1 MVAERKQ
8 SATSMPC
15 VCCDS
20 HTYRGLLFITIRLNM
35 TVTTNLILSK
45 KSSESEINLYFNAI
59 LKLAKASEKY
69 PVNLDEVWM
78 LVYTR
83 RDSAIDA
90 LKRDFIENDDY
101 LPIRNSPNRSEMGR
115 FSGGGIDYFLT
126 VSCLEYFIARKVR
139 PVFEVYRQVF
149 HKATTFRLP
158 DFSNPA
164 EAARAWAQQYEE
176 RKELEYKNAQLE
188 QEHHENQPKVE
199 FANSVMQSTD
209 CIGIGEMAQIL
220 KQNKLSRMGQN
231 RFYEWLRYNGFLL
244 QRGSRRNLP
253 AQKSINLGIMKIAE
267 SVCDSRMGVIINRKA
282 VITPQGQAYFVD
294 YFRKLSNN
302 GYKLFL

>member
-1 MVAERKQ
+1 MEVLTK
-8 SATSMPC
+8 TS
-15 VCCDS
+15 
-20 HTYRGLLFITIRLNM
+20 
-35 TVTTNLILSK
+35 
-45 KSSESEINLYFNAI
+45 SSEEVKSYFKAI
-59 LKLAKASEKY
+59 LKLQSASEKF
-69 PVNLDEVWM
+69 PVNLDEVWP
-78 LVYTR
+78 LVYSEKSKAVR
-83 RDSAIDA
+83 ALRDN
-90 LKRDFIENDDY
+90 FIEKVDFQ
-101 LPIRNSPNRSEMGR
+101 PIAKNGERSKNGR

-149 HKATTFRLP
+149 HKVTTFQLP

>member
-1 MVAERKQ
+1 MTRTPKAGFLFIAILNKMRVVKNEIVFSGEDGKPITTSLVIADIFGKEHNKVCKDIENLSCSDSFRVANFGEATFKNSKTNQFHKMYTMTKDGFTFLVMGYTGKKAGEFKEKFINRFNEMEKEIQ
-8 SATSMPC
+8 SA
-15 VCCDS
+15 
-20 HTYRGLLFITIRLNM
+20 
-35 TVTTNLILSK
+35 
-45 KSSESEINLYFNAI
+45 
-59 LKLAKASEKY
+59 
-69 PVNLDEVWM
+69 
-78 LVYTR
+78 
-83 RDSAIDA
+83 
-90 LKRDFIENDDY
+90 
-101 LPIRNSPNRSEMGR
+101 RNG
-115 FSGGGIDYFLT
+115 
-126 VSCLEYFIARKVR
+126 
-139 PVFEVYRQVF
+139 
-149 HKATTFRLP
+149 LP

-164 EAARAWAQQYEE
+164 EAARVWAQQYEE

>member
-1 MVAERKQ
+1 MANSIQVLKQTELCGHQFTVYGTVEEPLFRAKDVAE
-8 SATSMPC
+8 
-15 VCCDS
+15 VINHNNIS
-20 HTYRGLLFITIRLNM
+20 HMLSLVDDDEKG
-35 TVTTNLILSK
+35 VTQFVTPGGNQQ
-45 KSSESEINLYFNAI
+45 
-59 LKLAKASEKY
+59 
-69 PVNLDEVWM
+69 VWM
-78 LVYTR
+78 LTEGGLYEVLMQSRKPIAKQFKKGVKQILHEVRTTGGYISTTH
-83 RDSAIDA
+83 
-90 LKRDFIENDDY
+90 DDT
-101 LPIRNSPNRSEMGR
+101 PEEIM
-115 FSGGGIDYFLT
+115 
-126 VSCLEYFIARKVR
+126 
-139 PVFEVYRQVF
+139 
-149 HKATTFRLP
+149 
-158 DFSNPA
+158 
-164 EAARAWAQQYEE
+164 ARAITIAQATLAKREE
-176 RKELEYKNAQLE
+176 RLKELEYKNAQLE

>member
-1 MVAERKQ
+1 MYV
-8 SATSMPC
+8 TN
-15 VCCDS
+15 
-20 HTYRGLLFITIRLNM
+20 GLLNEKKKNNCILLKSSNESKIREYFIAILE
-35 TVTTNLILSK
+35 LSK
-45 KSSESEINLYFNAI
+45 SKNE
-59 LKLAKASEKY
+59 Y
-69 PVNLDEVWM
+69 PVDLDEVWN
-78 LVYTR
+78 LVYER
-83 RDSAIDA
+83 KDSAVDS
-90 LKRDFIENDDY
+90 LKRDFVQDVDY
-101 LPIRNSPNRSEMGR
+101 QIFRHKPEKGR
-115 FSGGGIDYFLT
+115 PYESYFLT